1 MKRGSDVSVILVTGA
16 TKGIGRATAA
26 LLSANGHEV
35 WLGARDARR
44 GEAAAK
50 ATGTRFV
57 LMDVTDDDSVA
68 AALATIEKSGSGL
81 DVLINNA
88 GIGIAEN
95 DGVTGANALLEFDT
109 NAVSVVRVT
118 QAALPL
124 LRRSV
129 NPVVTNLSSGLGSF
143 SSNTDPSQSQSHTK
157 GAYLVYAATKAAVG
171 MLTLQYSKAV
181 PEVKFNAVEPG
192 YTATDLTGNDTGAQP
207 VEHAAEVVAR
217 WATIGP
223 DGPTGTFQGE
233 DAVWPW

>member
-1 MKRGSDVSVILVTGA
+1 MNVILVTGA
-16 TKGIGRATAA
+16 SRGIGRATAA
-26 LLSANGHEV
+26 LLAANGHEV
-35 WLGARDARR
+35 WLGARDATS
-44 GEAAAK
+44 GEAVAS

-57 LMDVTDDDSVA
+57 SMDVTDDDSVA
-68 AALATIEKSGSGL
+68 AALATIEQSGSGL
-81 DVLINNA
+81 DALINNA

-95 DGVTGANALLEFDT
+95 DGVTAANALLEFNT

-124 LRRSV
+124 LRRSD

-143 SSNTDPSQSQSHTK
+143 SSNTDPSQPQSNSK

-192 YTATDLTGNDTGAQP
+192 YTATALTGNDKAAQP
-207 VEHAAEVVAR
+207 VEHAAKVVAR